1 LSRSISGGVVR
12 SVVGGIS
19 GGVVRSVVRTVVG
32 GVVRT
37 IVGGISGGVVRT
49 VVGGIVRTIVGG
61 VVRTIVGGIARISDR
76 CQQSLI
82 RYLAKI
88 VEILLLEIDE
98 NDLIYS
104 IAITKR
110 YWIARIKF
118 GRL

>member
-1 LSRSISGGVVR
+1 MSRSIRGGVVR

-19 GGVVRSVVRTVVG
+19 GCIVRSVVRTVVG

-49 VVGGIVRTIVGG
+49 VVGG

-98 NDLIYS
+98 NGLIYS

-118 GRL
+118 GKL